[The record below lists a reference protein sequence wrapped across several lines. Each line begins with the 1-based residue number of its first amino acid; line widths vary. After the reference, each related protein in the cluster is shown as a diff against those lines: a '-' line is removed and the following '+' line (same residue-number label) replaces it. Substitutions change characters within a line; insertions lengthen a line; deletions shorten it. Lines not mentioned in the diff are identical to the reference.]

1 VRAILGT
8 GACVTDDHVDGDLS
22 VRRTPALVHQAVA
35 AVRGSLTSRLEQLF
49 IWFARPLVLENR
61 GRPCLV
67 VAPHPDDET
76 LGCGATIARVRA
88 MGMDVHVAV
97 VTDGR
102 GHPPDFPDPDGL
114 AELRRGETLR
124 ACKLL
129 GVAASEVK
137 FLGFHDG
144 RAADSVEAIEERL
157 FAIIMEINP
166 DPIFVPF
173 AIDNHADHRAVA
185 VAAARALRRGGTRAS
200 VYAYPMW
207 FWFPRFLFRGFTS
220 GWVLRLA
227 HVPTAS
233 FLPAKARA
241 LEEFHTQVDIFGPRD
256 QLLSGLFARQ
266 RCAEQEYFFD
276 LSRSSA
282 RGMP

>member
-1 VRAILGT
+1 M
-8 GACVTDDHVDGDLS
+8 
-22 VRRTPALVHQAVA
+22 RRTPAFVPRAAA
-35 AVRGSLTSRLEQLF
+35 AVHGPLTWLLERLF
-49 IWFARPLVLENR
+49 VRFARPLVLENR

-76 LGCGATIARVRA
+76 LGCGATIARARA
-88 MGMDVHVAV
+88 MGIDVRVAV

-102 GHPPDFPDPDGL
+102 GHPPNFPDPDAL

-129 GVAASEVK
+129 GVAASDVE

-157 FAIIMEINP
+157 VAIIMEINP
-166 DPIFVPF
+166 DRMFVPF
-173 AIDNHADHRAVA
+173 GIDNHADHGA
-185 VAAARALRRGGTRAS
+185 VAAAAARAVRRCGSRAS
-200 VYAYPMW
+200 VYAYPIW
-207 FWFPRFLFRGFTS
+207 FWFPRFLLRSFTS

-233 FLPAKARA
+233 FLTAKARA
-241 LEEFHTQVDIFGPRD
+241 LAEFQTQGDVFGPHDR
-256 QLLSGLFARQ
+256 LLAGLFARQ

-282 RGMP
+282 GGMP